1 MPFWPRR
8 NRRTRPEESE
18 TAAKHVTV
26 GDREIPDEK
35 ISEWTALDHTT
46 ATAPIDR
53 TAVIDEVTSWVA
65 TAVAHGSL
73 DDLTA
78 DAFDPRIDEMLA
90 QWNARVDPESNQRR
104 AVLHR
109 FQGIQM
115 ELLAEAQGHV
125 QAGRRDLARH
135 EAAAAAWR
143 RVLRGAPFFEPGADA
158 VDPTGVPRAPQP
170 VDLRAPLA
178 HMSLLLAEDGL
189 DLSEL
194 NLLHSTLDPTPAI
207 EEPR

>member
-1 MPFWPRR
+1 MSFWPRR
-8 NRRTRPEESE
+8 NRRTRPEESV

-26 GDREIPDEK
+26 GDTEIPDEK
-35 ISEWTALDHTT
+35 ISEWTALDHAT

-53 TAVIDEVTSWVA
+53 TTVIDEVTSWVA

-90 QWNARVDPESNQRR
+90 QWDAHVDPESNQRR

-115 ELLAEAQGHV
+115 ELLAEAQDRV
-125 QAGRRDLARH
+125 RTGRRELAHH
-135 EAAAAAWR
+135 EARVAAWR
-143 RVLRGAPFFEPGADA
+143 RVLQGAPSFEPAPGA
-158 VDPTGVPRAPQP
+158 VDPTGPPRAPQP

-194 NLLHSTLDPTPAI
+194 HLFQSTLDPTPAI
-207 EEPR
+207 EETR